1 MNLNAIG
8 LILIK
13 DIDLSVVME
22 VLWKKT
28 VLLHL

>member
-1 MNLNAIG
+1 MNLNVIG

-13 DIDLSVVME
+13 GIDLSVVME